1 MKIDSIPTQHNNRLR
16 VKAHLHH
23 RKHSKMK
30 ILVIYIFY
38 IQFIEIYQPS
48 ADEYGS
54 KMDNLYLKGILTE
67 KMLLFDD
74 SNVRIGC
81 IRTISTEWRQ
91 ATLKLYIGNKSKTDE
106 ISDVVFT
113 KEL

>member
-1 MKIDSIPTQHNNRLR
+1 
-16 VKAHLHH
+16 
-23 RKHSKMK
+23 
-30 ILVIYIFY
+30 
-38 IQFIEIYQPS
+38 
-48 ADEYGS
+48 
-54 KMDNLYLKGILTE
+54 MDNLYLKGILTE

-113 KEL
+113 KELQFMTIRDEEQQPFSVDPSD